1 MRFLYLE
8 AGSGASQNIPPEMV
22 SIVKKFY
29 KGILIVGGG
38 INSAETAKKI
48 ADAGADIIVIGTMIE
63 REKDWETEFVNIIK
77 ALRN

>member
-1 MRFLYLE
+1 
-8 AGSGASQNIPPEMV
+8 MV

-63 REKDWETEFVNIIK
+63 REKDWESEFVNIIK